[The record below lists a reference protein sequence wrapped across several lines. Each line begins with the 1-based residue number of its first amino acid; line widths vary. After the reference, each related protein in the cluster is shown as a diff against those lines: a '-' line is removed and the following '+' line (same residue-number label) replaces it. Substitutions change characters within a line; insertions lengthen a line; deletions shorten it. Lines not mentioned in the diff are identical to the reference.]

1 MSRTG
6 LTEDELVE
14 QPALRLLSQL
24 GWEVASAFDEVLG
37 SAGTL
42 GRDSQSEPVLSHRL
56 RDALRTLNP
65 GLPGAMLEEAAERLV
80 KDRAAMDRVR
90 ANREVY
96 DLIRVGARIETTDSD
111 GERRT
116 VIVRFVDW
124 NQADANDWLAVS
136 QFWIAGDMYKRRAD
150 VVLFVNGI
158 PLVFIELKV
167 SHKNVRNAYDAN
179 LRDYRDTVPH
189 LFWFNA
195 FIILSNGADTLVGST
210 FAPWGHFAEW
220 KKINSRVSRVWC
232 RWRRHCGAPAS
243 GTGCSTW
250 SRTSSRSPSDP
261 AAW

>member
-1 MSRTG
+1 MNPRS

-24 GWEVASAFDEVLG
+24 GWEVASAFDEGLG
-37 SAGTL
+37 PAGTL
-42 GRDSQSEPVLSHRL
+42 GRDSQSEPVLGHRL
-56 RDALRTLNP
+56 SNALRALNP
-65 GLPGAMLEEAAERLV
+65 GLPETALEEAADQLV
-80 KDRAAMDRVR
+80 EDRSAMDRVR
-90 ANREVY
+90 ANSEVY
-96 DLIRVGARIETTDSD
+96 DLLRVGARVEMTGSD
-111 GERRT
+111 GKRRT
-116 VIVRFVDW
+116 VVVRFVDW

-195 FIILSNGADTLVGST
+195 FVILSNGADTLVGST
-210 FAPWGHFAEW
+210 FALGVT
-220 KKINSRVSRVWC
+220 SRSGRRSTPRASRVWC
-232 RWRRHCGAPAS
+232 RWRPHCGAPAS
-243 GTGCSTW
+243 GTGCST
-250 SRTSSRSPSDP
+250 
-261 AAW
+261 